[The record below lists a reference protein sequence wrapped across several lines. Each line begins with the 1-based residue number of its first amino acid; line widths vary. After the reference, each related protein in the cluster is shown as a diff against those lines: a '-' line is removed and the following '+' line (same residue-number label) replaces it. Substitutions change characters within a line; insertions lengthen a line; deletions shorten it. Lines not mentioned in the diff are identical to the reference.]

1 MVTLTQAEYDK
12 FLEIMA
18 LASGTTTS
26 LTEKSFAS
34 DLFKRDIIQ
43 IKDSENCKVTDKHGE
58 SS

>member
-26 LTEKSFAS
+26 LTEKSFAL
-34 DLFKRDIIQ
+34 DLFKRGIIQ
-43 IKDSENCKVTDKHGE
+43 IKDSE
-58 SS
+58 S